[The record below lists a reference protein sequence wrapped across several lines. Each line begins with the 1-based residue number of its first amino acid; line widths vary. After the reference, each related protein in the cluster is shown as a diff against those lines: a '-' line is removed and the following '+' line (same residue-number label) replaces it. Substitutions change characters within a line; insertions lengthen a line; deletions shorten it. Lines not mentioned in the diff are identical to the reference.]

1 MISNLQL
8 EDFKDTD
15 EDIPDLTEGGVVSE
29 SNKRKAETVINDM
42 NASNKAKLREIN
54 KYIKWSDNFRPSI
67 PKPNVHISDWA
78 MVNSDFL
85 QYLTQRIEEDTE
97 HIDEHR
103 KKRLLHELNKAENSN
118 NMTQAEFCW
127 MTVIS
132 CTCTVPRT
140 LEGYDKKYCPV
151 CKVAERRVIENDS
164 DHMNTC
170 IYCHDCFFDSGRE
183 KKIVL
188 RTECKTNHVIK
199 SVRASF

>member
-1 MISNLQL
+1 MILQL

-15 EDIPDLTEGGVVSE
+15 EHIADLSK
-29 SNKRKAETVINDM
+29 KRKAETVINDM

-85 QYLTQRIEEDTE
+85 QYLRQRIEEDTE
-97 HIDEHR
+97 HIDEHK
-103 KKRLLHELNKAENSN
+103 KKRLLHELNKAEKSP
-118 NMTQAEFCW
+118 MTQAEFCW
-127 MTVIS
+127 MTWIS

-140 LEGYDKKYCPV
+140 LEGYEKKYCPV
-151 CKVAERRVIENDS
+151 CKVATRRVIENDS

-170 IYCHDCFFDSGRE
+170 IYCHECFFDSGRE